1 MVNCPNCGVL
11 VEKDSKFCQECG
23 TKIDNS
29 DSNTQTDVSSDYEKN
44 KRYALIGIGYLT
56 VLILLISVLSAWY
69 NVKVINADRLLLYP
83 LLSIMM
89 SVYVSLKLISDEK
102 TFKHGVI
109 IPVISFIL
117 FIHITSGFFCA
128 ALSQRSS
135 CVLGTYTL
143 TITPLFQVPSLR

>member
-1 MVNCPNCGVL
+1 MKISIR
-11 VEKDSKFCQECG
+11 EKNIHFYETNISQLKKG
-23 TKIDNS
+23 GL
-29 DSNTQTDVSSDYEKN
+29 YEKN
-44 KRYALIGIGYLT
+44 KRCALIGIGYLT

-83 LLSIMM
+83 LLSIML

-117 FIHITSGFFCA
+117 FIFGI
-128 ALSQRSS
+128 
-135 CVLGTYTL
+135 
-143 TITPLFQVPSLR
+143 

>member
-69 NVKVINADRLLLYP
+69 NVDRLLLYP

-117 FIHITSGFFCA
+117 FIFGI
-128 ALSQRSS
+128 
-135 CVLGTYTL
+135 
-143 TITPLFQVPSLR
+143 

>member
-83 LLSIMM
+83 LLSIIM

-117 FIHITSGFFCA
+117 FIFGI
-128 ALSQRSS
+128 
-135 CVLGTYTL
+135 
-143 TITPLFQVPSLR
+143 

>member
-29 DSNTQTDVSSDYEKN
+29 DSNTQTDVLAAWDKVISDYEKN

-83 LLSIMM
+83 LLSIML

-117 FIHITSGFFCA
+117 FIFGI
-128 ALSQRSS
+128 
-135 CVLGTYTL
+135 
-143 TITPLFQVPSLR
+143 

>member
-56 VLILLISVLSAWY
+56 VLILLISVLSSWY
-69 NVKVINADRLLLYP
+69 N
-83 LLSIMM
+83 
-89 SVYVSLKLISDEK
+89 VSLKLISDEK

-117 FIHITSGFFCA
+117 FIFGI
-128 ALSQRSS
+128 
-135 CVLGTYTL
+135 
-143 TITPLFQVPSLR
+143 

>member
-1 MVNCPNCGVL
+1 M
-11 VEKDSKFCQECG
+11 
-23 TKIDNS
+23 
-29 DSNTQTDVSSDYEKN
+29 
-44 KRYALIGIGYLT
+44 T

-69 NVKVINADRLLLYP
+69 NVKVINADRISLYP

-117 FIHITSGFFCA
+117 FIFGI
-128 ALSQRSS
+128 
-135 CVLGTYTL
+135 
-143 TITPLFQVPSLR
+143 

>member
-23 TKIDNS
+23 TKIVDNS
-29 DSNTQTDVSSDYEKN
+29 DSNTQTDAGSDYEKN

-83 LLSIMM
+83 LLSIML

-102 TFKHGVI
+102 TFKHGII
-109 IPVISFIL
+109 IPIVSFII
-117 FIHITSGFFCA
+117 FIFGI
-128 ALSQRSS
+128 
-135 CVLGTYTL
+135 
-143 TITPLFQVPSLR
+143 

>member
-1 MVNCPNCGVL
+1 M
-11 VEKDSKFCQECG
+11 
-23 TKIDNS
+23 
-29 DSNTQTDVSSDYEKN
+29 
-44 KRYALIGIGYLT
+44 T

-69 NVKVINADRLLLYP
+69 NVKVINADRLLLYT

-117 FIHITSGFFCA
+117 FIFGI
-128 ALSQRSS
+128 
-135 CVLGTYTL
+135 
-143 TITPLFQVPSLR
+143 

>member
-11 VEKDSKFCQECG
+11 VEKDSKFCQKCG

-29 DSNTQTDVSSDYEKN
+29 DSNTQTDVCSDYEKN

-83 LLSIMM
+83 LLSIML
-89 SVYVSLKLISDEK
+89 SVYVSLKLIGDEK

-117 FIHITSGFFCA
+117 FIFGI
-128 ALSQRSS
+128 
-135 CVLGTYTL
+135 
-143 TITPLFQVPSLR
+143 

>member
-23 TKIDNS
+23 TKIYNS
-29 DSNTQTDVSSDYEKN
+29 DSNTQIDACSDYEK
-44 KRYALIGIGYLT
+44 
-56 VLILLISVLSAWY
+56 LSAWY

-83 LLSIMM
+83 LLSIML

-117 FIHITSGFFCA
+117 FIFGI
-128 ALSQRSS
+128 
-135 CVLGTYTL
+135 
-143 TITPLFQVPSLR
+143 

>member
-1 MVNCPNCGVL
+1 MW
-11 VEKDSKFCQECG
+11 

-56 VLILLISVLSAWY
+56 VLILLVSLFSAWL
-69 NVKVINADRLLLYP
+69 NVRLINSDRTLLYP
-83 LLSIMM
+83 LLSIML

-117 FIHITSGFFCA
+117 FIFGI
-128 ALSQRSS
+128 
-135 CVLGTYTL
+135 
-143 TITPLFQVPSLR
+143 

>member
-1 MVNCPNCGVL
+1 MTYETNRGDREKVSSFSAATYNLENGKIITNK

-29 DSNTQTDVSSDYEKN
+29 DSNTQTDVSNKKKKN

-56 VLILLISVLSAWY
+56 VLILLISVLSAGY
-69 NVKVINADRLLLYP
+69 NVKVINADRILLYP

-117 FIHITSGFFCA
+117 FIFGI
-128 ALSQRSS
+128 
-135 CVLGTYTL
+135 
-143 TITPLFQVPSLR
+143 

>member
-44 KRYALIGIGYLT
+44 KRY
-56 VLILLISVLSAWY
+56 
-69 NVKVINADRLLLYP
+69 VINADRLLLYP

-117 FIHITSGFFCA
+117 FIFGI
-128 ALSQRSS
+128 
-135 CVLGTYTL
+135 
-143 TITPLFQVPSLR
+143 

>member
-1 MVNCPNCGVL
+1 MVNCPNCSVL

-56 VLILLISVLSAWY
+56 VLILLVSLFSAWL
-69 NVKVINADRLLLYP
+69 NVRLINSDRTLLYP
-83 LLSIMM
+83 LLSIML
-89 SVYVSLKLISDEK
+89 SVYVSLKLIGDEK

-117 FIHITSGFFCA
+117 FIFGI
-128 ALSQRSS
+128 
-135 CVLGTYTL
+135 
-143 TITPLFQVPSLR
+143 

>member
-11 VEKDSKFCQECG
+11 VGKDSKFCQECG

-56 VLILLISVLSAWY
+56 VLILLVSLFSAWL
-69 NVKVINADRLLLYP
+69 NVRLINSDRTLLYP
-83 LLSIMM
+83 LLSIML
-89 SVYVSLKLISDEK
+89 SVYVSLKLINDEK

-117 FIHITSGFFCA
+117 FIFGI
-128 ALSQRSS
+128 
-135 CVLGTYTL
+135 
-143 TITPLFQVPSLR
+143 

>member
-1 MVNCPNCGVL
+1 M
-11 VEKDSKFCQECG
+11 
-23 TKIDNS
+23 
-29 DSNTQTDVSSDYEKN
+29 
-44 KRYALIGIGYLT
+44 T

-89 SVYVSLKLISDEK
+89 SVYVSLKVISDEK

-117 FIHITSGFFCA
+117 FIFGI
-128 ALSQRSS
+128 
-135 CVLGTYTL
+135 
-143 TITPLFQVPSLR
+143 

>member
-23 TKIDNS
+23 TKIDNY
-29 DSNTQTDVSSDYEKN
+29 DSNTQTDACSDYEKN

-83 LLSIMM
+83 LLSIIL

-102 TFKHGVI
+102 TFKHGII
-109 IPVISFIL
+109 IPIVSFII
-117 FIHITSGFFCA
+117 FIFGI
-128 ALSQRSS
+128 
-135 CVLGTYTL
+135 
-143 TITPLFQVPSLR
+143 

>member
-56 VLILLISVLSAWY
+56 VLILLISVL
-69 NVKVINADRLLLYP
+69 
-83 LLSIMM
+83 
-89 SVYVSLKLISDEK
+89 YVSLKLISDEK

-117 FIHITSGFFCA
+117 FIFGI
-128 ALSQRSS
+128 
-135 CVLGTYTL
+135 
-143 TITPLFQVPSLR
+143 

>member
-23 TKIDNS
+23 TKIYNS

-56 VLILLISVLSAWY
+56 VLILLISAWY

-83 LLSIMM
+83 LLSIML

-117 FIHITSGFFCA
+117 FIFGI
-128 ALSQRSS
+128 
-135 CVLGTYTL
+135 
-143 TITPLFQVPSLR
+143 

>member
-23 TKIDNS
+23 TKIVDNS
-29 DSNTQTDVSSDYEKN
+29 DSNTQTDVGSDYEKN

-83 LLSIMM
+83 LLSIML

-102 TFKHGVI
+102 TFKHGII
-109 IPVISFIL
+109 IPIVTIIIFIYG
-117 FIHITSGFFCA
+117 I
-128 ALSQRSS
+128 
-135 CVLGTYTL
+135 
-143 TITPLFQVPSLR
+143 

>member
-1 MVNCPNCGVL
+1 M
-11 VEKDSKFCQECG
+11 
-23 TKIDNS
+23 
-29 DSNTQTDVSSDYEKN
+29 
-44 KRYALIGIGYLT
+44 T

-89 SVYVSLKLISDEK
+89 SVYVSLKLIGDEK

-117 FIHITSGFFCA
+117 FIFGI
-128 ALSQRSS
+128 
-135 CVLGTYTL
+135 
-143 TITPLFQVPSLR
+143 

>member
-1 MVNCPNCGVL
+1 M
-11 VEKDSKFCQECG
+11 
-23 TKIDNS
+23 
-29 DSNTQTDVSSDYEKN
+29 
-44 KRYALIGIGYLT
+44 T

-69 NVKVINADRLLLYP
+69 NVKVINADRILLYP

-117 FIHITSGFFCA
+117 FIFGI
-128 ALSQRSS
+128 
-135 CVLGTYTL
+135 
-143 TITPLFQVPSLR
+143 

>member
-29 DSNTQTDVSSDYEKN
+29 DSNTQTDVCSDYEKN
-44 KRYALIGIGYLT
+44 KIGYLT
-56 VLILLISVLSAWY
+56 VLILLISVLSVWY

-83 LLSIMM
+83 LLSIML

-117 FIHITSGFFCA
+117 FIFGI
-128 ALSQRSS
+128 
-135 CVLGTYTL
+135 
-143 TITPLFQVPSLR
+143 

>member
-29 DSNTQTDVSSDYEKN
+29 DSNTQTDEKN

-69 NVKVINADRLLLYP
+69 NVKVINADRILLYP

-117 FIHITSGFFCA
+117 FIFGI
-128 ALSQRSS
+128 
-135 CVLGTYTL
+135 
-143 TITPLFQVPSLR
+143 

>member
-1 MVNCPNCGVL
+1 MLYMLQILLN
-11 VEKDSKFCQECG
+11 SKN
-23 TKIDNS
+23 K
-29 DSNTQTDVSSDYEKN
+29 KN

-83 LLSIMM
+83 LLSIML

-117 FIHITSGFFCA
+117 FIFGI
-128 ALSQRSS
+128 
-135 CVLGTYTL
+135 
-143 TITPLFQVPSLR
+143 